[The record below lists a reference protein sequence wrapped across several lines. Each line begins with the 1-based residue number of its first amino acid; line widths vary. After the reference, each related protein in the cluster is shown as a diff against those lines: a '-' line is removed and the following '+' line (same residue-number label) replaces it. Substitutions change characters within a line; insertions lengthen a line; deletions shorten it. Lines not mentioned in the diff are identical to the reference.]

1 MLNRNGVVNILQL
14 RWCQTTCTYVRDS
27 PMVWWERTS
36 LRTIVSTTVRTCQ
49 YCNDADAD
57 TDVEADADAD
67 SIPLLY
73 INSVFEIQISYESMQ
88 NSAGQ

>member
-1 MLNRNGVVNILQL
+1 MVIILQL

-27 PMVWWERTS
+27 PVVWWERTP
-36 LRTIVSTTVRTCQ
+36 LRTIVSTTLRTCQ
-49 YCNDADAD
+49 YCNDSDAD
-57 TDVEADADAD
+57 VEADAD

-73 INSVFEIQISYESMQ
+73 INNVFEIQISYESMQ

>member
-1 MLNRNGVVNILQL
+1 MLNRNGVVNILQF

-27 PMVWWERTS
+27 PVVWWERTPS
-36 LRTIVSTTVRTCQ
+36 RTIVSTTVRTCQ
-49 YCNDADAD
+49 YCNDSDA
-57 TDVEADADAD
+57 DVEADADTD

-73 INSVFEIQISYESMQ
+73 INNEFEIQISYESMQ